1 MEYVIVT
8 GASTGIGYTITK
20 YLLDRNYFV
29 FGSVRKEVDAER
41 LGKEFGNQSFKALLF
56 DVTDRASIEKG
67 RLEVVEMI
75 GNQKLVAL
83 VNNAGIAVG
92 GPLKYLSEE
101 EIRQQMEVNVIGL
114 LSVTQAFIP
123 HLENPAKAGKIINI
137 SSVSG
142 ILVSPFT
149 SLYSASKFAVE
160 ALTHGLRRE
169 LYFHGVTAV
178 SIQPGPI
185 KTPIWD
191 KALSFSGKYNH
202 TEYGKVLEDMD
213 RFIKKTEQGAL
224 PPERVAQTVYRALT
238 ASHPRATYLV
248 MKGGVFAKIISW
260 LPHGWVDK
268 LMSSRAKKVS

>member
-20 YLLDRNYFV
+20 YLIDRNYFV
-29 FGSVRKEVDAER
+29 FGSVRKPADADR
-41 LGKEFGNQSFKALLF
+41 LTADFGDHSFKPLLF
-56 DVTDRASIEKG
+56 DVTDRAAIE
-67 RLEVVEMI
+67 RAREEVVAAI
-75 GNQKLVAL
+75 GGQKLAAL

-92 GPLKYLSEE
+92 GPLKYLSDG
-101 EIRQQMEVNVIGL
+101 EIRQQLDVNVIGL

-123 HLENPAKAGKIINI
+123 LLENPAKAGKIINI

-160 ALTHGLRRE
+160 ALTLGLRRE

-191 KALSFSGKYNH
+191 KALSFSGKYDH

-213 RFIKKTEQGAL
+213 RFIKKTEQGAI
-224 PPERVAQTVYRALT
+224 PPERVAQVVHRALI
-238 ASHPRATYLV
+238 AKNPRPTYLV
-248 MKGGVFAKIISW
+248 MKGAFFARIISW
-260 LPHGWVDK
+260 LPHRWVDK
-268 LMSSRAKKVS
+268 LMSSRAKKI

>member
-8 GASTGIGYTITK
+8 GASTGIGYSITK
-20 YLLDRNYFV
+20 YLVDRNYFV
-29 FGSVRKEVDAER
+29 FGSVRKQADADR
-41 LGKEFGNQSFKALLF
+41 LTKDFGEASFKALLF
-56 DVTDRASIEKG
+56 DVTDRDAIEKG
-67 RLEVVEMI
+67 RLEVATVI
-75 GNQKLVAL
+75 GEQKLAAL

-92 GPLKYLSEE
+92 GPLKYLSDE
-101 EIRQQMEVNVIGL
+101 EIRQQMDVNVIGL
-114 LSVTQAFIP
+114 LAVTQAFIP
-123 HLENPAKAGKIINI
+123 HLENRAKAGKIINI

-191 KALSFSGKYNH
+191 KALSFSGKYDH
-202 TEYGKVLEDMD
+202 TEYCKVLEDMD
-213 RFIKKTEQGAL
+213 RFIKKTEQSAI
-224 PPERVAQTVYRALT
+224 PPERVAETVYRALI
-238 ASHPRATYLV
+238 SRNPRPTYLV
-248 MKGGVFAKIISW
+248 MKGGIFAKIISW
-260 LPHGWVDK
+260 LPHRWVDK
-268 LMSSRAKKVS
+268 LMSSRAKKV

>member
-8 GASTGIGYTITK
+8 GASTGIGYAITK
-20 YLLDRNYFV
+20 YLVDRNYFV
-29 FGSVRKEVDAER
+29 FGSVRKQADAER
-41 LGKEFGNQSFKALLF
+41 LTKDFGEQSFKALLF
-56 DVTDRASIEKG
+56 DVTDRDAIEKG
-67 RLEVVEMI
+67 RLEVAAVI
-75 GNQKLVAL
+75 GEQKLAAL

-92 GPLKYLSEE
+92 GPLKYLSQE
-101 EIRQQMEVNVIGL
+101 EIRQQMDVNVIGL
-114 LSVTQAFIP
+114 LAVTQAFIP
-123 HLENPAKAGKIINI
+123 YLENRAKAGKIINI

-191 KALSFSGKYNH
+191 KALSFSGKYDH

-213 RFIKKTEQGAL
+213 RFIKKTEQGAI

-238 ASHPRATYLV
+238 ARNPRPTYLV

-260 LPHGWVDK
+260 LPHSWVDK
-268 LMSSRAKKVS
+268 LMSSRAKKV

>member
-8 GASTGIGYTITK
+8 GASTGIGYAITK
-20 YLLDRNYFV
+20 YLIDRDYFV
-29 FGSVRKEVDAER
+29 FGSVRKTADAER
-41 LGKEFGNQSFKALLF
+41 LAADFGEQSFLPLLF
-56 DVTDRASIEKG
+56 DVTDREAIEKA
-67 RLEVVEMI
+67 RLEVSAII
-75 GNQKLVAL
+75 GDQKLSAL

-92 GPLKYLSEE
+92 GPLKYLSAE
-101 EIRQQMEVNVIGL
+101 EIRQQFDVNVIGL

-123 HLENPAKAGKIINI
+123 YLENPAKVGKVINI

-191 KALSFSGKYNH
+191 KALSFSGKYDH

-213 RFIKKTEQGAL
+213 RFIKKTEQNAI
-224 PPERVAQTVYRALT
+224 PAERVAQVVYRALS
-238 ASHPRATYLV
+238 ARSPRPTYLV
-248 MKGGVFAKIISW
+248 MKGGMFAKIISW
-260 LPHGWVDK
+260 LPHRWVDK
-268 LMSSRAKKVS
+268 LMSSRAKKV